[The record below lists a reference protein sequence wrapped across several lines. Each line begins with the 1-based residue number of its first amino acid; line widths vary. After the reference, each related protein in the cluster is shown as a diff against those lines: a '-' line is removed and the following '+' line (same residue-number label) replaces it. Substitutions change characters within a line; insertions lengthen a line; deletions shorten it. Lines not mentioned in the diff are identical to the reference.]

1 MPVET
6 LSSVEDEIV
15 NPNQDM
21 IKEIFIYEEVEKIN
35 NQGFTEKI
43 RLIVN
48 ALLMK
53 IINLI
58 CCRNEKII

>member
-1 MPVET
+1 
-6 LSSVEDEIV
+6 
-15 NPNQDM
+15 M

-43 RLIVN
+43 RLIIN

>member
-1 MPVET
+1 
-6 LSSVEDEIV
+6 
-15 NPNQDM
+15 M

>member
-6 LSSVEDEIV
+6 LRSVEDEIV

>member
-1 MPVET
+1 
-6 LSSVEDEIV
+6 
-15 NPNQDM
+15 M

-43 RLIVN
+43 RLIVK

>member
-6 LSSVEDEIV
+6 LRSVEDEIV

-43 RLIVN
+43 RLIIN

>member
-43 RLIVN
+43 RLIVK

>member
-43 RLIVN
+43 RLIIN

>member
-21 IKEIFIYEEVEKIN
+21 IKEIFIYEEVEKTN
-35 NQGFTEKI
+35 YQGFTEKI
-43 RLIVN
+43 RLIVK